1 MDDIASILK
10 GVTRL
15 SLVIMAALLMGW
27 ALHPETRSYT
37 LGMVL
42 GMVGGLVS
50 VRHLGSKTRKVA
62 HAVATQE
69 SRAFS
74 LGFISRIC
82 FAILVVMF
90 SVKIEHF
97 SLELTIAGIFLPQL
111 LTIPVG
117 IYLSVKKEI

>member
-27 ALHPETRSYT
+27 ALHPETRIYT

-50 VRHLGSKTRKVA
+50 VRHLGGKTRKVA

>member
-1 MDDIASILK
+1 MDDIASIVK

-15 SLVIMAALLMGW
+15 SLVIMAGLLLGW
-27 ALHPETRSYT
+27 ALHPETRIYT

-42 GMVGGLVS
+42 GLVGGLVS

-62 HAVATQE
+62 RAVATQE

-74 LGFISRIC
+74 LGFISRIS

-97 SLELTIAGIFLPQL
+97 SLELTIAGLFLPQL

>member
-1 MDDIASILK
+1 MDDIASIVK

-15 SLVIMAALLMGW
+15 SLVIMAGLLLGW
-27 ALHPETRSYT
+27 ALHPETRIYT

-42 GMVGGLVS
+42 GLVGGLVS

-62 HAVATQE
+62 HAVATGE

-90 SVKIEHF
+90 SVRIEHF
-97 SLELTIAGIFLPQL
+97 SLELTIAGVFLPQI

-117 IYLSVKKEI
+117 IYLSVTKKI

>member
-1 MDDIASILK
+1 MDDIASIMK

-15 SLVIMAALLMGW
+15 SLIIMSGLIVGW
-27 ALHPETRSYT
+27 TLHPESRIYT

-42 GMVGGLVS
+42 GMVGGLVNTRYLS
-50 VRHLGSKTRKVA
+50 VKIRKVA

-69 SRAFS
+69 SRVFS
-74 LGFISRIC
+74 LGFLTRIC
-82 FAILVVMF
+82 FAILAVMF

-97 SLELTIAGIFLPQL
+97 SVELTIAGLFLPQL

-117 IYLSVKKEI
+117 IYLSVKKVI

>member
-1 MDDIASILK
+1 MDDIASIVK

-15 SLVIMAALLMGW
+15 SLVIMAGLLLGW
-27 ALHPETRSYT
+27 ALHPETRIYT

-42 GMVGGLVS
+42 GLVGGLVS

-74 LGFISRIC
+74 LGFISRIS

-97 SLELTIAGIFLPQL
+97 SLELTIAGLFLPQL